1 MICIRMQEAM
11 PSSHPRLPWYGLLQD
26 KRSMPDTAPPLWLI
40 RSPQSIQSK
49 TRILKTLLN
58 NAKRYNICSLK
69 KISIYM
75 HMAGGNIIF
84 YELRY
89 YKLTGVLPPTWKY
102 ESSTAST
109 MVA

>member
-1 MICIRMQEAM
+1 
-11 PSSHPRLPWYGLLQD
+11 
-26 KRSMPDTAPPLWLI
+26 
-40 RSPQSIQSK
+40 
-49 TRILKTLLN
+49 
-58 NAKRYNICSLK
+58 
-69 KISIYM
+69 
-75 HMAGGNIIF
+75 MAGGNIIF